1 MTAPRAA
8 GRAAPEAADR
18 IELLRLFVRI
28 VAAGSLT
35 AAAREL
41 GTTQPAVSRRLQ
53 QLERRLGARLL
64 ERTTHE
70 LALTGAGEV
79 LLAEAGGLVD
89 AWDALAER
97 VRGDG
102 TDVRGLVKVVASVAL
117 GQTLLVPIAAR
128 LREQHPELRLQ
139 WTLTDVRVRL
149 VEAGADCLIRPG
161 AIDDPTLVVRSVC
174 EVQRLLVAAPGAF
187 AGDGPAEPADL
198 ERMPVVAV
206 EPFYDRVL
214 RLYGV
219 AGTAR
224 AGAEAEVA
232 LAPVFRTDNMLAARL
247 AAVEGVGVAVMP
259 PFLVGDDL
267 ARGTLRRVLPEW
279 EAGRMTIRIAWPAG
293 RYRSR
298 ATAAFVE
305 AVQREL
311 PRLPGMHPVRPR
323 P

>member
-1 MTAPRAA
+1 MTTRRAA
-8 GRAAPEAADR
+8 GGPATEPADR
-18 IELLRLFVRI
+18 IELLRLFARI

-35 AAAREL
+35 GAAREL

-79 LLAEAGGLVD
+79 LLAEAHGLVD

-102 TDVRGLVKVVASVAL
+102 VDVRGLVKVVAPVAL

-128 LREQHPELRLQ
+128 LRERHPELRFQ
-139 WTLTDVRVRL
+139 WTLTDERVRL

-161 AIDDPTLVVRSVC
+161 AIDDPALVVRPVC
-174 EVQRLLVAAPGAF
+174 EVERLLVAAPRALA
-187 AGDGPAEPADL
+187 AGEPAEPADL
-198 ERMPVVAV
+198 SRAPVVAV
-206 EPFYDRVL
+206 EPFYDRAL
-214 RLYGV
+214 RLHGV

-224 AGAEAEVA
+224 AGDEAEVS

-247 AAVEGVGVAVMP
+247 AAVEGVGVVVMP

-267 ARGTLRRVLPEW
+267 ARGTLRRVLPDW

-298 ATAAFVE
+298 ATAAFVD
-305 AVQREL
+305 AVRREL
-311 PRLPGMHPVRPR
+311 PRLPGMHPVRAR